1 MTTLQLSVLL
11 VSLGLVLCILLSA
24 FFSASEMAFSAC
36 NTVRLENL
44 EEEKAKGWKKAKRA
58 LKIANSFDNA
68 LSAILI
74 GNNLVNI
81 ASSSL
86 ASVLVILICTMMGMD
101 NGERYSWI
109 ATIILTILVI
119 IFGETIP
126 KITAKKNSTGFAMKA
141 SGAINVMIIVFK
153 PLIWIIVGLVRL
165 ITLPLKQE
173 KDEEND
179 ESVEELQSIIETAE
193 DEGIIDEA
201 DSNLMQAAID
211 FADISASEVMTARVD
226 VVAIDID
233 DSWQE
238 IKNQIENS
246 PYSRIPVYQ
255 DSIDNIIGIL
265 HLNMVF
271 KALTEHEENAL
282 FSQEETQDDPDA
294 APIDLRPLLMK
305 PCYVYKAMKLPKVL
319 NTLKSAKQHLAIVT
333 DEYSGTLGV
342 VSMED
347 VLEQIVGEIYDETD
361 EVDPDVVVKNDNEF
375 EVDGDLPIG
384 DFLELVGIDEDSFE
398 AESDTVGGWIVEK
411 LGHFPTSG
419 ESFRDDQMSMKVL
432 SMDGLRVEKLLVT
445 KVSHPE
451 A

>member
-1 MTTLQLSVLL
+1 MIISI
-11 VSLGLVLCILLSA
+11 VSIGLILCILLSA
-24 FFSASEMAFSAC
+24 FFSASEMAFSSC

-44 EEEKAKGWKKAKRA
+44 TEEKAKGWRKARTA
-58 LKIANSFDNA
+58 LRITENFDNA

-86 ASVLVILICTMMGMD
+86 ASVLVILIMD
-101 NGERYSWI
+101 SDRYTWI
-109 ATIILTILVI
+109 ATIILTVLVI

-126 KITAKKNSTGFAMKA
+126 KISAKKNSTGFAMKA
-141 SGAINVMIIVFK
+141 STAINAMIIVFK
-153 PLIWIIVGLVRL
+153 PIIWVIVGLVHI

-173 KDEEND
+173 KEEAD

-238 IKNQIENS
+238 IKEQIENS

-282 FSQEETQDDPDA
+282 FSQEENPDDPDA

-384 DFLELVGIDEDSFE
+384 DFLELVGIDENGFE

-419 ESFRDDQMSMKVL
+419 ESFEDDQMKLKVL
-432 SMDGLRVEKLLVT
+432 SMDGLRVEKILVT
-445 KVSHPE
+445 KFNQES
-451 A
+451 